1 MMTVPT
7 ATTCKTDRENGGNMQ
22 DTDFMQRASRRR
34 RKYKPKNRRRV
45 VPTATHSTEG
55 G

>member
-1 MMTVPT
+1 MMTVPS
-7 ATTCKTDRENGGNMQ
+7 ATTCKTDRANSENMQ
-22 DTDFMQRASRRR
+22 DTHFMQRASRRR
-34 RKYKPKNRRRV
+34 RKYKPKNHRRV